1 MARAYSHASRGAGRR
16 RRPPYPTSVL
26 GGRARPGLHVV
37 RTRPI
42 QVLQTWDEPVDTPE
56 ARSLLRKEL
65 EALRS
70 LSYAELADRLD
81 KPATH
86 ELRGESGVT
95 YQLEFQVFWDHRPG
109 GNLRVRGSID
119 DRGLRSLLPLTED
132 FIVAPDGSFVGE

>member
-1 MARAYSHASRGAGRR
+1 MDA
-16 RRPPYPTSVL
+16 T
-26 GGRARPGLHVV
+26 
-37 RTRPI
+37 
-42 QVLQTWDEPVDTPE
+42 E

-86 ELRGESGVT
+86 ELRGESDVT
-95 YQLEFQVFWDHRPG
+95 YQLEIQVFGDHRPG

-119 DRGLRSLLPLTED
+119 DGGWRSLAPLFED